1 LKATAERNLCRVQ
14 MDKKENL
21 LLIWERKQIKK
32 EGYREVISKPFRNIT
47 IYKKIIKEIA
57 WKKSIE

>member
-1 LKATAERNLCRVQ
+1 